1 MILVRDAFTFLP
13 SHIFYRLS
21 FSVLL
26 ILVDDDNRQGREGI
40 AWDRDE
46 ISERAMYTN
55 LDDVRCRVPV
65 HKKHRGAVA
74 YSGKS
79 HDFSSASDETTRT
92 TRFRPLALSFARTP
106 LTPISV
112 WRAKRVDKQRV
123 SARADGRKINSGGD
137 ARCLVAHSRYCSYLF
152 IHCYI

>member
-1 MILVRDAFTFLP
+1 MTTARIKCFEYSPIIYWRRKDSLLVLMILVGDAFTFLP

-26 ILVDDDNRQGREGI
+26 ILVDDRQGREGI

-55 LDDVRCRVPV
+55 LDDVRCRVLV
-65 HKKHRGAVA
+65 HEKHRGAVTA

-92 TRFRPLALSFARTP
+92 TRVFALSF
-106 LTPISV
+106 S
-112 WRAKRVDKQRV
+112 
-123 SARADGRKINSGGD
+123 
-137 ARCLVAHSRYCSYLF
+137 HSLALR
-152 IHCYI
+152 